1 MACTSLNNITIQILI
16 IIIIAINL
24 SPNLFLK
31 RKIKLILMSLLL
43 YHHVQREVT
52 KLYNK
57 KLQVGINAGALP
69 CARLACATS
78 GDGMTKEPHLSPK
91 HYKPN
96 AIQQVLDGTRVS
108 VCR

>member
-1 MACTSLNNITIQILI
+1 
-16 IIIIAINL
+16 
-24 SPNLFLK
+24 
-31 RKIKLILMSLLL
+31 MSLLL

-78 GDGMTKEPHLSPK
+78 GDGMTKEPHSSPK

-96 AIQQVLDGTRVS
+96 AIQQVLEGQEYRFAGDIKRQRVQQAWGKLLHRLNRTAE
-108 VCR
+108 VCP